1 MELGLVVLWIVAFLL
16 LGVTALP
23 FAAWLLPSTEYT
35 AFAIP
40 IALAVL
46 GIVGH
51 LVGHV
56 AFGWPALLAGLGVL
70 LGLSLLAASRT
81 EMDIEFERA
90 GENALVFV
98 AGFLLVVV
106 IRGID
111 PAAAPLP
118 LSAGEKFLDFGL
130 LNTLDRSSSLPPESM
145 WFAGESVQYYY
156 GGQLIASLLATL
168 TGTSTAYAY
177 NLALA
182 GFYATLLTAAYGLAA
197 SIARPYQVSRWLA
210 GALGAFFVGLASNLE
225 TAIRLVAWPLPD
237 GAAERLVSSFGME
250 EGAASWSP
258 GEFWYWD
265 ASRVI
270 PVEPHNPD
278 SDFLAATEFPLFA
291 WLNGDLH
298 AHMLSQPFMLLAAGL
313 LLAAWRAP
321 VSHRR
326 LLLFVFLPPL
336 VGLIAFLNMWSL
348 PTVLGLTVLAVFF
361 GPESPAALL
370 PERIRARIESA
381 TARNPLH
388 EELSRLVL
396 APLVASVVFLGGVL
410 WTLPFWTTVILGGP
424 EQSVEYWSP
433 WTPLGPMLVVLGGF
447 LAAISAYL
455 ARAVWVQDPRASP
468 SLVLTAGA
476 LVVAVAAF
484 LGWPALGVTLPLV
497 FVGWWLL
504 RQEAVG
510 FETMLVVAGAGLVLV
525 VEFVNLE
532 GERFN
537 VIFKP
542 YVHVWLFWAIAS
554 AVALPRLASGWP
566 TVEGVETK
574 RLKQTGTVLAVV
586 VVLVT
591 VPYAGFAL
599 HDHVTTGT
607 QTTDELGTTLD
618 ATAYLEIHYPDEEPA
633 IRWLDDREGQPTILT
648 AAPAGYHWLPDDG
661 EGSAAPS
668 SLTGVPTVA
677 GWTHE
682 AQYRGDE
689 VYSDRVADVRTMYG
703 GDPGEQRALL
713 AEYDVEYVYV
723 GPAEEN
729 NQQFDVTV
737 HELDAVTVAESWS
750 GMTVYEVD
758 QEQLED

>member
-16 LGVTALP
+16 LGLAALP
-23 FAAWLLPSTEYT
+23 FSAWLLPDTEYT
-35 AFAIP
+35 AFTIP

-46 GIVGH
+46 GVVGH

-56 AFGWPALLAGLGVL
+56 AFGWPALLAGIAVL
-70 LGLSLLAASRT
+70 LGLSLLAVTRT
-81 EMDIEFERA
+81 DPDIEFEQA
-90 GENALVFV
+90 GEHALVFV

-106 IRGID
+106 IRGVD

-130 LNTLDRSSSLPPESM
+130 LNTLDRTGSLPPEAM
-145 WFAGESVQYYY
+145 WFAGEPVQYYY
-156 GGQLIASLLATL
+156 GGQLVASLLATL

-197 SIARPYQVSRWLA
+197 AIARPYDVSRWVA
-210 GALGAFFVGLASNLE
+210 GVLGAFFVGVASNLE
-225 TAIRLVAWPLPD
+225 TAIRLLAWLLPD
-237 GAAERLVSSFGME
+237 GVAERLVSGFGVD

-258 GEFWYWD
+258 GQFSYWD
-265 ASRVI
+265 ASRII
-270 PVEPHNPD
+270 PVEPQNPE

-321 VSHRR
+321 LSRRR

-336 VGLIAFLNMWSL
+336 VGLIGFLNMWSL

-361 GPESPAALL
+361 GPESPVQLF
-370 PERIRARIESA
+370 PKRVRASVAPVI
-381 TARNPLH
+381 ARSSLH

-396 APLVASVVFLGGVL
+396 APLVTGVVFFGGVL

-424 EQSVEYWSP
+424 EQSIEYWSP

-447 LAAISAYL
+447 LVAIAAYL
-455 ARAVWVQDPRASP
+455 ARALWAEDARATP
-468 SLVLTAGA
+468 SLVVTAGA
-476 LVVAVAAF
+476 LVVAVAAS
-484 LGWPALGVTLPLV
+484 LGWPALGVTLPLILG
-497 FVGWWLL
+497 GWWLL
-504 RQEAVG
+504 RQGDVG
-510 FETMLVVAGAGLVLV
+510 YETMLVVAGAGLVLV

-542 YVHVWLFWAIAS
+542 YAHVWLFWAIAS

-566 TVEGVETK
+566 AVDGVERT
-574 RLKQTGTVLAVV
+574 RLKQTGTILAVV

-591 VPYAGFAL
+591 APYAGFAL

-618 ATAYLEIHYPDEEPA
+618 ATAYLEVHYPDEEPA
-633 IRWLDDREGQPTILT
+633 IRWLDDREGQPTMLT
-648 AAPAGYHWLPDDG
+648 AAPAGYNWIPDDG
-661 EGSAAPS
+661 EGSAAPA

-682 AQYRGDE
+682 AQYRGDD
-689 VYSDRVADVRTMYG
+689 VYFDRVDDVRAMYG
-703 GDPGEQRALL
+703 GEPADQQALL

-729 NQQFDVTV
+729 SFDVTV
-737 HELDAVTVAESWS
+737 GELDAVSIAESWDS
-750 GMTVYEVD
+750 VTVYDVD